1 MTAEF
6 YRNAVTKKSKK
17 FIKIVDDSYSMA
29 LFFLFSLKKNAK
41 KNHID
46 VLRISYKQNVRVFVQ
61 NKSTL
66 LNYCLNLEH

>member
-46 VLRISYKQNVRVFVQ
+46 VLRISYKQNVRFFCTEQVYPF
-61 NKSTL
+61 
-66 LNYCLNLEH
+66 NYCLNLEH